1 MIIDSQGW
9 KVAMR
14 SRCSCHTII
23 WVHVWLRT
31 SFDLSTG
38 PTWRHPQPL
47 ASRPVQ
53 GKTVLSENTFLP
65 VSNADRA
72 SSDPFICLG
81 CRLGVARALV
91 LAHLGGKAKPRSY
104 AKLSRKNTRRPAAE
118 GWVAVASRPR
128 SVIIFATR
136 SLASCAT
143 PP

>member
-1 MIIDSQGW
+1 
-9 KVAMR
+9 MR

-65 VSNADRA
+65 VSNAELLELLQWPRVEETPGIGHSTMEA
-72 SSDPFICLG
+72 H
-81 CRLGVARALV
+81 ALV
-91 LAHLGGKAKPRSY
+91 R
-104 AKLSRKNTRRPAAE
+104 
-118 GWVAVASRPR
+118 
-128 SVIIFATR
+128 
-136 SLASCAT
+136 
-143 PP
+143 